1 VAQQFSIYGH
11 CQPDARVPTS
21 FKVFIDFQVHEFD
34 GFASVVC
41 FIVRDNER
49 GTNVERVVIWGF
61 MKLTREQ

>member
-1 VAQQFSIYGH
+1 M
-11 CQPDARVPTS
+11 PTS
-21 FKVFIDFQVHEFD
+21 FKVLIDFQVHEFD

-41 FIVRDNER
+41 FTVRDNER